1 MCVFQVLKK
10 WNFFPNQV
18 RVNGR
23 KNLKI
28 SGRRGGGCG
37 AGERLAF
44 RESQPHQ
51 CSPQQW
57 THFLHPTRTTWSL
70 SHCPPWTLEK
80 EVLWGTLSPPPAASS
95 SCRSSLPGSPHSQLS
110 PTSHS
115 PHENQATA
123 SWIILKASEAGRTW
137 QHPACSPSSLSG
149 SHCRLL
155 YKAQLSSHPTCPSLL
170 LPALGSMDW

>member
-1 MCVFQVLKK
+1 MCVFRVLKK
-10 WNFFPNQV
+10 WNFFSFPPSPSQWK
-18 RVNGR
+18 

-28 SGRRGGGCG
+28 SGRRGGVGG
-37 AGERLAF
+37 LGRGWHS
-44 RESQPHQ
+44 ESPN
-51 CSPQQW
+51 
-57 THFLHPTRTTWSL
+57 PTSVFPSNGL
-70 SHCPPWTLEK
+70 I
-80 EVLWGTLSPPPAASS
+80 SS
-95 SCRSSLPGSPHSQLS
+95 IPS
-110 PTSHS
+110 PTAHPGPWRRKSCAALCPHPQLPLPAVVLPSWQPSFSALTHSHS

-155 YKAQLSSHPTCPSLL
+155 YKTQLSRHPTCPPLL